1 MTQKEFGAKRV
12 YPSEEG
18 LHFEL
23 YTQAE
28 AQAAYDDAKNRNVSV
43 ELNGLILTWKF
54 PNPKKSHNNSEE
66 ALTQ

>member
-1 MTQKEFGAKRV
+1 MKVLMIQKEFGAKRV

-23 YTQAE
+23 YTEAE
-28 AQAAYDDAKNRNVSV
+28 AIDAYNDAKNRNVSV

-54 PNPKKSHNNSEE
+54 PNPKKKP
-66 ALTQ
+66 